1 MSAVNPASVVNPAAP
16 NPMRIPPPSAIG
28 PGAIIK
34 PGSGNSPLPVGPG
47 FGAGFQNTNR
57 QYGGSYSESLQGVT
71 ANGIIGR
78 NRNTAAQT
86 NYDDGH
92 HAFAHQLPAYES
104 QGTYGMPPWAQ
115 SQQFTPQSQQ
125 FTPQSQQFT
134 PQSQQFTPQSQQ
146 FTPQGQQ
153 FTPQMYGNYG
163 AFAGGYP
170 NTSTSA
176 SPMNYGAYYP
186 PGSGYG
192 PSSAYNRGY
201 QVPYSHTPGGKPSQQ
216 ATPGASNGKPGGG
229 GGPTGQKSSTKNG
242 NNTVA
247 TTGIQDLSSIEAD
260 MQRLRV
266 ATPPTGMP
274 NPPNH
279 KKQA

>member
-1 MSAVNPASVVNPAAP
+1 M
-16 NPMRIPPPSAIG
+16 
-28 PGAIIK
+28 
-34 PGSGNSPLPVGPG
+34 VG
-47 FGAGFQNTNR
+47 FTL
-57 QYGGSYSESLQGVT
+57 SHYSEQQL
-71 ANGIIGR
+71 IILGR

-92 HAFAHQLPAYES
+92 HAFAHQLPVYDP

-134 PQSQQFTPQSQQ
+134 PQSQQFTPQS
-146 FTPQGQQ
+146 QQ

-201 QVPYSHTPGGKPSQQ
+201 QVPYSHTPGGKPNQQ
-216 ATPGASNGKPGGG
+216 ATPGTSNGKPGSG
-229 GGPTGQKSSTKNG
+229 GGPTGQKNTSKNG
-242 NNTVA
+242 NNAVATTGQKNTSKNGNNAVA

-266 ATPPTGMP
+266 ATPPTGTP
-274 NPPNH
+274 NPPIH
-279 KKQA
+279 KKQT